1 MKICPFYT
9 DLGKGVLGFCRD
21 GALVVS
27 IMPLDKGDISKLQH
41 NPLASGV
48 VCVAWQDDLGVCL
61 LLRDQQLGMP
71 QT

>member
-27 IMPLDKGDISKLQH
+27 RMPLDKGDISKLQH

-48 VCVAWQDDLGVCL
+48 VCVAW
-61 LLRDQQLGMP
+61 
-71 QT
+71 